1 MTKQAEILKII
12 SNTWVKYPELRFG
25 QLLTGLNVLTF
36 TNKFDPSVFNYTLR
50 DIFADSDESILKRIK
65 NSSIA
70 VYDKDEE

>member
-1 MTKQAEILKII
+1 MSKQIEILKII
-12 SNTWVKYPELRFG
+12 TDTWEKYPELRFG

-36 TNKFDPSVFNYTLR
+36 TNKFDPSAFNYTLK

-70 VYDKDEE
+70 VYDKDKE

>member
-12 SNTWVKYPELRFG
+12 SNTWEKYPELRFG

-36 TNKFDPSVFNYTLR
+36 SNKFDPSVSNYILR

-70 VYDKDEE
+70 VYDEDKE